1 MTIKD
6 ANVLYDLIDR
16 IRKVYMESQGE
27 KIRIFTAD
35 EFELFK
41 FIDRIVY

>member
-6 ANVLYDLIDR
+6 AKVLYDLIDQ

-35 EFELFK
+35 ELSCSSLLTES
-41 FIDRIVY
+41 Y

>member
-6 ANVLYDLIDR
+6 AKVLYDLIDQAR
-16 IRKVYMESQGE
+16 RVYMESQGE

-35 EFELFK
+35 PLSCSSLLTGS
-41 FIDRIVY
+41 Y